1 MAATMKTP
9 STANVD
15 NSATNKRTLVMLVLI
30 FVVPVILAK
39 LALDGDWFNKGVT
52 NNGDLL
58 STPLDFDLLHPKREK
73 KWYLT
78 YISSRPCLNQCEN
91 ALYSLSQIWTAL
103 GRKQDR
109 VTTAIMLTDEAQRNI
124 ARRLEGSPKLQ
135 FVPVSTEQVTNA
147 FGKTDVEGIY
157 IVDALGNVILT
168 YPLHGD
174 KQEAVLASRD
184 ILSDMRKLLKLSRI
198 G

>member
-9 STANVD
+9 STANID
-15 NSATNKRTLVMLVLI
+15 NAATNKRTFIMLVLV
-30 FVVPVILAK
+30 FVVPVVLAK
-39 LALDGDWFNKGVT
+39 LALDGNWFNKGVT
-52 NNGDLL
+52 NNGELL
-58 STPLDFDLLHPKREK
+58 DTPLDFELLYPEREK

-78 YISSRPCLNQCEN
+78 YISSKPCLNQCEN

-103 GRKQDR
+103 GREQDR
-109 VTTAIMLTDEAQRNI
+109 VATAVMLTDEAQRNR
-124 ARRLEGSPKLQ
+124 ARQLEGAPKLK
-135 FVPVSTEQVTNA
+135 FVPVSADQVTKT
-147 FGKTDVEGIY
+147 FGDAEVEGIY

-174 KQEAVLASRD
+174 KQQAVLASRD

>member
-9 STANVD
+9 SNGNASVAT
-15 NSATNKRTLVMLVLI
+15 TNKRTFILLVLV

-39 LALDGDWFNKGVT
+39 LALEGNWFNKAAT
-52 NNGDLL
+52 NKGELL
-58 STPLDFDLLHPKREK
+58 VTPLDFSLLYPEREK
-73 KWYLT
+73 KWYLA
-78 YISSRPCLNQCEN
+78 YISNQPCQNQCEN

-103 GRKQDR
+103 GREQDR
-109 VTTAIMLTDEAQRNI
+109 VETAILLTDEAQRNR
-124 ARRLEGSPKLQ
+124 ARQLEGSPKLK
-135 FVPVSTEQVTNA
+135 FIPVSAEQVTST
-147 FGKTDVEGIY
+147 FGQEEVEGIY

-174 KQEAVLASRD
+174 KQQAVMGSRD
-184 ILSDMRKLLKLSRI
+184 ILADMRKLLKLSRI